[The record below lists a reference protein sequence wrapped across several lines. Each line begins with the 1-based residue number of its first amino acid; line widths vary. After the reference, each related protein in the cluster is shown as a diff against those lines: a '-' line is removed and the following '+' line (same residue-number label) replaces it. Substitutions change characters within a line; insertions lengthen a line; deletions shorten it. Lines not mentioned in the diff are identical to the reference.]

1 MSNGTVKVLVATF
14 DTEDGASRAL
24 TTLAGG
30 IGDLG
35 MSAVVV
41 RTQDGKLRFVET
53 HDRSTGQ
60 GALQG
65 AGWGAVAGIATLIFA
80 PVVSLAAI
88 PLGAGV
94 GALVGKFRDTGYED
108 DDLRELGADVAPGQS
123 ALVTRIDEEN
133 VEKAK
138 RLLAEIPARQV
149 IVKEMDADL
158 ARVLDEEAVT
168 AGALPPGGGPT
179 T

>member
-1 MSNGTVKVLVATF
+1 MSHDAVKVLVATF

-30 IGDLG
+30 VGDLG

-41 RTQDGKLRFVET
+41 RTEKDKVRFVET
-53 HDRSTGQ
+53 HDRTSGQ

-65 AGWGAVAGIATLIFA
+65 AGWGAVAGIAALIFA

-108 DDLRELGADVAPGQS
+108 DDLRELGADIAPGQS
-123 ALVTRIDEEN
+123 ALVTRIDDEN
-133 VEKAK
+133 VEKAR
-138 RLLAEIPARQV
+138 RLLAEIPARQM
-149 IVKEMDADL
+149 IVKEVDADL

-168 AGALPPGGGPT
+168 AGALPPGGGSPT
-179 T
+179 